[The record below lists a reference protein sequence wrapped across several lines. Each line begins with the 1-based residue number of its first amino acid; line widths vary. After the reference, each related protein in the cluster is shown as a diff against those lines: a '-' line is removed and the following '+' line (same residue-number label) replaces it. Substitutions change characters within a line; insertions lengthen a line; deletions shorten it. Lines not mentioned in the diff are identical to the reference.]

1 MSKAKPPRLRRLAAL
16 LIRGEDARHILSDL
30 DEAFERDVARGLSLG
45 SARRRY
51 AVNLLGSTLATL
63 RATPWPRV
71 PGISLLDLKL
81 AVRMLGKQPGLTV
94 VAVFTLA
101 LGIPI
106 GLYPLHMFNSLTP
119 PLPGED
125 GHQIM
130 LLQNRDL
137 QTRRETTRPIHDYVQ
152 WRGELS
158 SFVDLGMGGASAF
171 NVISGDGRAAPVS
184 GATVTASVFSLLRV
198 QPVLGRPLTRAD
210 EVPGAPNVVV
220 IGHDLWQSRLAGV
233 QDVIGTTIR
242 IASVPHTVVG
252 VMPAGF
258 QFPQREHL
266 WLPLR
271 ANVLDYER
279 GQGPEGWIIGRL
291 AEGVG
296 MGEARE
302 EIERLGLQ
310 LAAEF
315 PDTHEHLRPE
325 LLPYTRAAMGLEP
338 GEYNAVFGLEALA
351 LLMLVLLCGNVG
363 ILILARAATRSGEFA
378 VRTAL
383 GASRARLVGQMFV
396 ESLLLAVLATGVGL
410 GMGQLVATRVTQSG
424 LQMPYWVDFSVTP
437 KTVLLGMSLAG
448 FSAVLAGVIPALKA
462 TGKNVQRGLQ
472 RASGGGSGIRFGM
485 ASSALIV
492 AEVVGAVAFLSFSS
506 MVVPSALTG
515 PSGVGMQ
522 TDQYLYASLRMPW
535 VDPESRNAEAYQAE
549 FEGRVRSA
557 HEGLVRRLA
566 EEPGLGAVAIASTL
580 PSMAHPS
587 RRIEV
592 EGEPEGSSWTVQMAS
607 VDIGYFAALEH
618 PVLSGRDFDAGDLG
632 ESRSSIIV
640 NTNFV
645 DRVLSGRNPLGRRVR
660 YRVRPGRDPGP
671 WYDIVGLV
679 GHLGMNEVNPE
690 ADAGLYHV
698 VAAGELHPVSFAVR
712 VGDDPESFTPRLR
725 AIMREI
731 DETAMIQNPQALAD
745 VFSMDR
751 FASTWSGFF
760 VLLLSAITIV
770 LSTAGLYALMAFTVA
785 QRTREIGIRSALG
798 AQPASIVAS
807 IARRAF
813 MQLTAGVG
821 GGAVIGAIMFRSFD
835 SGGDV
840 IFSTNN
846 WPLTLG
852 VISLGMLIV
861 GMSACWVPT
870 RRGLRVRPTEALRS

>member
-1 MSKAKPPRLRRLAAL
+1 
-16 LIRGEDARHILSDL
+16 
-30 DEAFERDVARGLSLG
+30 
-45 SARRRY
+45 
-51 AVNLLGSTLATL
+51 
-63 RATPWPRV
+63 
-71 PGISLLDLKL
+71 
-81 AVRMLGKQPGLTV
+81 
-94 VAVFTLA
+94 
-101 LGIPI
+101 
-106 GLYPLHMFNSLTP
+106 
-119 PLPGED
+119 
-125 GHQIM
+125 
-130 LLQNRDL
+130 
-137 QTRRETTRPIHDYVQ
+137 
-152 WRGELS
+152 
-158 SFVDLGMGGASAF
+158 
-171 NVISGDGRAAPVS
+171 
-184 GATVTASVFSLLRV
+184 
-198 QPVLGRPLTRAD
+198 
-210 EVPGAPNVVV
+210 
-220 IGHDLWQSRLAGV
+220 
-233 QDVIGTTIR
+233 
-242 IASVPHTVVG
+242 
-252 VMPAGF
+252 
-258 QFPQREHL
+258 
-266 WLPLR
+266 
-271 ANVLDYER
+271 
-279 GQGPEGWIIGRL
+279 
-291 AEGVG
+291 
-296 MGEARE
+296 
-302 EIERLGLQ
+302 
-310 LAAEF
+310 
-315 PDTHEHLRPE
+315 
-325 LLPYTRAAMGLEP
+325 
-338 GEYNAVFGLEALA
+338 
-351 LLMLVLLCGNVG
+351 
-363 ILILARAATRSGEFA
+363 
-378 VRTAL
+378 
-383 GASRARLVGQMFV
+383 
-396 ESLLLAVLATGVGL
+396 
-410 GMGQLVATRVTQSG
+410 
-424 LQMPYWVDFSVTP
+424 
-437 KTVLLGMSLAG
+437 
-448 FSAVLAGVIPALKA
+448 
-462 TGKNVQRGLQ
+462 
-472 RASGGGSGIRFGM
+472 
-485 ASSALIV
+485 
-492 AEVVGAVAFLSFSS
+492 
-506 MVVPSALTG
+506 
-515 PSGVGMQ
+515 
-522 TDQYLYASLRMPW
+522 MPW
-535 VDPESRNAEAYQAE
+535 VDPESRNTEAYQAE